1 MQTVVENRIPAIQK
15 IFPNEWEQIQK
26 EIEKESLF
34 NELTNALFDFP
45 GMEEVVETREENY
58 RKKIVKDAKEL
69 VRNQLGFE
77 RSDDL
82 ED

>member
-1 MQTVVENRIPAIQK
+1 
-15 IFPNEWEQIQK
+15 
-26 EIEKESLF
+26 
-34 NELTNALFDFP
+34 
-45 GMEEVVETREENY
+45 MEEVVESREESY
-58 RKKIVKDAKEL
+58 RKKIVKDAKEM

>member
-1 MQTVVENRIPAIQK
+1 MEN
-15 IFPNEWEQIQK
+15 
-26 EIEKESLF
+26 LF
-34 NELTNALFDFP
+34 NETTNTLFDFP
-45 GMEEVVETREENY
+45 GIDDVVETREEQY
-58 RKKIVKDAKEL
+58 RKKIVLDAKEM